1 MKFNKKFYTSC
12 VLALLVL
19 NFAYMYSYFTLNA
32 TIQNDYSKEFH
43 PDSSANEITIITPE
57 NTTYSQPVSGFYP
70 ATYGFENDMDGG
82 YPDEWQYQLPT
93 PPLNSYIQVLSSLGG
108 HNKVLDLN
116 KGYTTGSPLQ
126 IWNDFMDQKYGEIEF
141 WIRTTDISKRSEF
154 IIQNSDNGSFCE
166 IGLGNGP
173 SFFVYALGGWQAIPI
188 SASNNIWYHISMQFE
203 CGLGNH
209 YGLNQYYFRLII
221 NGNSSLDYRMA
232 YDAPVANRVTILQNG
247 LYNNYHTYIDGIGF
261 SWDPNYN
268 IGDNL
273 KEGLLLRYTST
284 VSLDWQGYSLDGTS
298 NKTILGDTVIPF
310 PSDGQHRL
318 QLFGNDTIGTIYAS
332 NPRWFTIDTIHGI
345 QIFTPENQTYI
356 HPDSGYY
363 LGTYGFES
371 DKVGS
376 NPNGWEITSG
386 AGTGEVISE
395 MMGHSKV
402 LDLHDTSSS
411 LDIWGV
417 QTWDQAQ
424 SYGTV
429 ELWFYMSD
437 FSKRVKFYC
446 IDTVSDTAPVT
457 LVWQGDLGVWKYALG
472 STFYTNTGLPDPI
485 SGWNHLSIHFERTTG
500 NYQGLSQNHWKAVLN
515 DHVGSQLQLRYNYNP
530 NQFRVASHRVHYDYH
545 IYVDALGY
553 SWDPNYSIGDDLNE
567 GLLLSYDTTTTLEW
581 QGYSLDGAIN
591 RTILGNTVIPF
602 LTDGLHQIQ
611 VFGNDSL
618 GNSYKSQLRYFS
630 IDSTLPYV
638 SILSPLQYSYFS
650 SNAPTFQVTLSG
662 ENLSTTFY
670 QIGDSK
676 ILFDLNYGQIN
687 QVLWDNCAEGLV
699 LITFYVNNTIGNY
712 SAAEIKIF
720 KDTILPFVSTYFS
733 YEGSMYHS
741 EAPFFNLNISDA
753 NLNLK
758 WYTLNNDPFKH
769 YFTGR
774 YLEIDQGSWDYLDDG
789 VVIIT
794 LHATDKAG
802 NENSYQFYVIKDTST
817 AEPYNPPYF
826 TPYLPIVI
834 GGIVLLGAVVGILV
848 LILNKKPQ
856 SRPKRVYYDHN
867 PYHSQPVKTKQPE
880 YSVPKK
886 MLKCPYCSFEE
897 DIDGNFCPQCGA
909 RLR

>member
-1 MKFNKKFYTSC
+1 M
-12 VLALLVL
+12 ALSDTNSNYRIDVRQI
-19 NFAYMYSYFTLNA
+19 FEQSTQSYGT
-32 TIQNDYSKEFH
+32 
-43 PDSSANEITIITPE
+43 
-57 NTTYSQPVSGFYP
+57 
-70 ATYGFENDMDGG
+70 
-82 YPDEWQYQLPT
+82 
-93 PPLNSYIQVLSSLGG
+93 
-108 HNKVLDLN
+108 
-116 KGYTTGSPLQ
+116 
-126 IWNDFMDQKYGEIEF
+126 IEF
-141 WIRTTDISKRSEF
+141 WLRTTDHGSNKQQYISFVKGTGQWNE
-154 IIQNSDNGSFCE
+154 SDYLFAIVMNLNG
-166 IGLGNGP
+166 
-173 SFFVYALGGWQAIPI
+173 W
-188 SASNNIWYHISMQFE
+188 NNRGDRVINEVPTLEDNVWFHCRIDFE
-203 CGLGNH
+203 CTSGNYTGLD
-209 YGLNQYYFRLII
+209 QYYWRFTV
-221 NGNSSLDYRMA
+221 NGIPSDPLPFLNDYDGMDFLLFQTGTDPYGMTLYIDSIGYSWDLDYS
-232 YDAPVANRVTILQNG
+232 IGQNM
-247 LYNNYHTYIDGIGF
+247 N
-261 SWDPNYN
+261 
-268 IGDNL
+268 
-273 KEGLLLRYTST
+273 EGLLLTYYNNTT
-284 VSLDWQGYSLDGTS
+284 LNWQGYSLDGAS
-298 NKTILGDTVIPF
+298 NKTILGNTTIPI
-310 PSDGQHRL
+310 PTNGKHHIQV
-318 QLFGNDTIGTIYAS
+318 FGNDSIGENLKS
-332 NPRWFTIDTIHGI
+332 NIRYFSVNTSDRIDIL
-345 QIFTPENQTYI
+345 TPENRTYTS
-356 HPDSGYY
+356 PDYGYF
-363 LGTYGFES
+363 LSTYGFEG
-371 DKVGS
+371 DEVGS
-376 NPNGWEITSG
+376 NPDGWEITSG
-386 AGTGEVISE
+386 AGTGEVVSE

-411 LDIWGV
+411 LEIWGV

-429 ELWFYMSD
+429 ELLFYMSD
-437 FSKRVKFYC
+437 FSKRVTFYC
-446 IDTVSDTAPVT
+446 IDTVSDTGPVS
-457 LVWQGDLGVWKYALG
+457 LLWRGDLSEWRYAIG
-472 STFYTNTGLPDPI
+472 STWYTYTGLPDPI
-485 SGWNHLSIHFERTTG
+485 AGWNHLTIHFERTTG
-500 NYQGLSQNHWKAVLN
+500 NYQGLSQNQWKAVLN
-515 DHVGSQLQLRYNYNP
+515 HYAGSQKQLRYNYTP
-530 NQFRVASHRVHYDYH
+530 NQLRVASCSSQYNYH
-545 IYVDALGY
+545 IYIDALGY
-553 SWDPNYSIGDDLNE
+553 SWDPNYSIGDDMNE
-567 GLLLSYDTTTTLEW
+567 GLLLSYDTPTTLEW
-581 QGYSLDGAIN
+581 QGYSLDGTSN
-591 RTILGNTVIPF
+591 KTIFGNTVITFPA
-602 LTDGLHQIQ
+602 DGLHQIQ

-662 ENLSTTFY
+662 ENLSTIFY

-720 KDTILPFVSTYFS
+720 KDTILPFVSTFFS

-867 PYHSQPVKTKQPE
+867 PYHSQPVKIKQPE